1 MVRLGIDKVIITK
14 MWNISRI
21 LNVTF
26 LRKFK
31 RPTSCFQIEVF
42 SLLFLFIS
50 SLFIMFH
57 SRFQAFIQA
66 LLAVIVFGIK
76 IEFSDKCL
84 QLSDKRSC
92 SWLSRGCCNPPPL
105 EGFGAKRHKF
115 SDFVHFKP
123 SQMRFEWP
131 QGDNFL

>member
-1 MVRLGIDKVIITK
+1 

-50 SLFIMFH
+50 SPFIMFH

-92 SWLSRGCCNPPPL
+92 SWLSRGCCNPPPPPWR
-105 EGFGAKRHKF
+105 GSGR
-115 SDFVHFKP
+115 SVI
-123 SQMRFEWP
+123 
-131 QGDNFL
+131 NFPISCILSHHRCDLSGLKGTIFYEIISLN